1 MNIRKPVD
9 YSALFTEL
17 EVLLTKGLPQLELYC
32 QIGRLISGRPEKGVA
47 IAAAEYLQGTYPDA
61 SGFSPRNLRRMRA
74 FYCAY
79 KNEPDAMA
87 AAMQIGWTQNVVIL
101 EAGLTAQENLWY
113 LQAVRRFG
121 WSKGKLLRQIA
132 SAAHFIYPP
141 TCRMRCA
148 IMRKTPP
155 WRRIPAMPKPK
166 ITSAMELEMLV
177 QQMGFLPFFSC
188 SIPSFSIEEFTP
200 SRYWFV
206 DGVDGPWEWR
216 MELARR
222 GVVAYGKLF
231 SKKAGLVS
239 REWYPDLANCRRDGY
254 DFDAR
259 YEEGLASYREKRVMD
274 VLFREGPTLSKD
286 LKRLAGFGGDG
297 LKGFDTV
304 ITNLQMQTYITVHSF
319 EYARD
324 KHGQPYGWGIAK
336 YAVTEDV
343 LGADVSRGAYHRDPE
358 ESKARIIRH
367 LGLLYPDAFD
377 KELAKFIR

>member
-79 KNEPDAMA
+79 KNEPDSMA
-87 AAMQIGWTQNVVIL
+87 AAMQIGWTQNGVIL

-132 SAAHFIYPP
+132 SAAHFIYPS